1 MVRPQSKVLSM
12 PLPIV
17 LLMTAQLSAQ
27 PRRCA
32 ADDLM
37 RHISVISADSMMG
50 RAPGSRGDSASAA
63 YLTRALQEAVGTSG
77 RVATQDVPIG
87 PGGKSR
93 SRNIIATVPGTR
105 DEWVVV
111 TAHHDGLGVG
121 KPDARGD
128 SIYNG
133 ANDNAVGA
141 ALLICVT
148 QELSSGP
155 ARRGVIAILT
165 AAEER
170 GHVGARY
177 WAEHPTVDL
186 TTVKFAVNLDAIGVT
201 GPTQDFIAYGN
212 GLLTGADSMLRAAG
226 ARAGFELATV
236 SFESNMYWAFD
247 SAEMGAAGIPA
258 VTIGMGTR
266 RAAGPAREP
275 AAGMPSMRERYHSPS
290 DEVAADWDPAAIRRY
305 ADLAASVVE
314 AARTHT
320 GEIRLKVP
328 NAYQKRP

>member
-1 MVRPQSKVLSM
+1 M

-17 LLMTAQLSAQ
+17 LLITAQLGA

-32 ADDLM
+32 PDDLM
-37 RHISVISADSMMG
+37 RHITVISADSMMG
-50 RAPGSRGDSASAA
+50 RAPGSHGDLASAA
-63 YLTRALQEAVGTSG
+63 YLTRALQEAVGASG
-77 RVATQDVPIG
+77 RVATQDVPLG
-87 PGGKSR
+87 PDGESR

-111 TAHHDGLGVG
+111 TAHRDGLGVG
-121 KPDARGD
+121 KPDAQGD

-141 ALLICVT
+141 ALLICAT
-148 QELSSGP
+148 RELSSGP
-155 ARRGVIAILT
+155 LRRGVIAILT

-170 GHVGARY
+170 GRLGSRY

-186 TTVKFAVNLDAIGVT
+186 TSVKFAVNLDAIGVT

-212 GLLTGADSMLRAAG
+212 GLLIGADSMLRAAG
-226 ARAGFELATV
+226 AHAGFELATV

-266 RAAGPAREP
+266 RPAGTTREP
-275 AAGMPSMRERYHSPS
+275 PAGMPSFRERYHSPA
-290 DEVAADWDPAAIRRY
+290 DEVAADWDPTAIRRY

>member
-1 MVRPQSKVLSM
+1 M
-12 PLPIV
+12 PFPIV
-17 LLMTAQLSAQ
+17 LVISAQLSAQ
-27 PRRCA
+27 PQRCA
-32 ADDLM
+32 PDDLM
-37 RHISVISADSMMG
+37 RHISVIAADSMLG
-50 RAPGSRGDSASAA
+50 RAPGSHGDSASVA
-63 YLTRALQEAVGTSG
+63 YLTRALQAAVGSLG
-77 RVATQDVPIG
+77 RVATQDVPVG
-87 PGGKSR
+87 PNAESR
-93 SRNIIATVPGTR
+93 SRNIIATIPGTR

-121 KPDARGD
+121 KPDSRGD

-141 ALLICVT
+141 ALLICVAR
-148 QELSSGP
+148 ELSLGP
-155 ARRGVIAILT
+155 LKRGVVAILT

-177 WAEHPTVDL
+177 WAEHPSVDL
-186 TTVKFAVNLDAIGVT
+186 TRVKLAVNLDAIGVT
-201 GPTQDFIAYGN
+201 GPTKDFIAYGN

-247 SAEMGAAGIPA
+247 SAELGAAGIPA
-258 VTIGMGTR
+258 ITIGMGTR
-266 RAAGPAREP
+266 RPPGTARESP
-275 AAGMPSMRERYHSPS
+275 AGMPSMRERYHSPA

-320 GEIRLKVP
+320 DEIRLKVP